1 MVLCA
6 TSKEAIFLS
15 NVLNDISTVVKMP
28 GEHRP
33 VPVHVD
39 NQGAIALAKNPVHHE
54 RSKHIDILYHFS
66 RECVAQEKIVIY
78 YIPSADNVS
87 DVMTKA
93 VSKLKLSKYRKALFG

>member
-1 MVLCA
+1 MALCA

-28 GEHRP
+28 REQRP

-54 RSKHIDILYHFS
+54 RSKHIDIIYHFS
-66 RECVAQEKIVIY
+66 RECIARKMTEIN
-78 YIPSADNVS
+78 YIPSADNIS

-93 VSKLKLSKYRKALFG
+93 ASKLKLSKFRKALLG